1 VGPRA
6 PAKLSPAPLAAGGRL
21 RDRHRH
27 GSVATRRGSI
37 LDGLRGIPN
46 HAYYLLVQAI
56 GRDHAE
62 QIVYQTVTENLD
74 SDANF
79 EDFRTAMLQAAR
91 DLYGQDST
99 DFKGVNDA
107 FAAVGLDGSWEAPD
121 IDGC

>member
-1 VGPRA
+1 MENDGTEHTDY
-6 PAKLSPAPLAAGGRL
+6 GGV
-21 RDRHRH
+21 HYN
-27 GSVATRRGSI
+27 S
-37 LDGLRGIPN
+37 GIPN

-121 IDGC
+121 IEGC